1 MVFILCKDIIYEP
14 LLVLVLLHTWSSD
27 VSSNKM
33 AFFRCLAFVFLLYQN
48 KYLKLKLKI
57 LNFQDVHSVS
67 SLLKMYFRELPNPL
81 CTYYLYDQF
90 VEAARAPEN
99 ERLVMMRDVVQQL
112 PPPNYRYYLVL

>member
-1 MVFILCKDIIYEP
+1 
-14 LLVLVLLHTWSSD
+14 
-27 VSSNKM
+27 M
-33 AFFRCLAFVFLLYQN
+33 AFSDACYWDFHLI
-48 KYLKLKLKI
+48 KI

-112 PPPNYRYYLVL
+112 PPPNYRYNLGSISFIVLHPMPNFYATKKLLKSWAQGLNSTL